1 MKQRLTTALAAAF
14 LSAVALIVVACI
26 PTNVEALQGND
37 PCVDDPAAQSMAVPA
52 ARPISSVPQ
61 PVSAY
66 VVGRSD
72 TLTIRVSP
80 DLAPTPNQQCSRD
93 YIVGADGM
101 INFCYLGTLK
111 VDGLTQRQIEDL
123 IQKEFRAR
131 QYYTDPVA
139 TVEIKDYRSQVVYV
153 NGAVVSP
160 GDISLKGNQMT
171 LNSAVAAAGG
181 YNATAGMDVYIK
193 RPRATAAP
201 GSQPLPVSLEDTASE
216 TFHYNRRDMMDNF
229 EDPPVQNGDTI
240 WVSQGEVFYI
250 NGEIK
255 ASGQKVWEPCMNLG
269 QAIAMASGQTE
280 KASLRR
286 SFILR
291 PNAKGGYD
299 RIGNLKLDTRIQPK
313 DQINISP
320 KLF

>member
-1 MKQRLTTALAAAF
+1 MKQRLTTALAAAV
-14 LSAVALIVVACI
+14 LGAAALVVVACM
-26 PTNVEALQGND
+26 PTNVEALQTND
-37 PCVDDPAAQSMAVPA
+37 PCLEGSAVAPVAAPAV
-52 ARPISSVPQ
+52 RPTTSLPQ
-61 PVSAY
+61 PATAY

-72 TLTIRVSP
+72 TLSIRVSP

-93 YIVGADGM
+93 YVVGSDGM
-101 INFCYLGTLK
+101 INFCYLGALK

-193 RPRATAAP
+193 RPRGSAAP
-201 GSQPLPVSLEDTASE
+201 GSQPLPVSLDDTTSE
-216 TFHYNRRDMMDNF
+216 TFRYNRREMMDNF

-269 QAIAMASGQTE
+269 QAIAMASGTTE

-299 RIGNLKLDTRIQPK
+299 RIGSLKLDTRIQPK
-313 DQINISP
+313 DQINIQP